1 MQRPPL
7 TPPEQITNLLNGSWA
22 IQILKSATELEIFE
36 TLKDEA
42 KTADQVAGALKY
54 PLKGVALLLDSLVG
68 MGFLQRLDLANPGK
82 FNAPT
87 FALAEGTGEYLLKES
102 PLYMGMYLKQ
112 HTELDKMWRGLKD
125 TVQTGKPVME
135 VNQDAKA
142 EEVFPNLAE
151 SIIPLNYAIALDALN
166 VVKARLGDGPFKVL
180 DVAAGSAVWSI
191 PFAQDHAKTMV
202 SALDFPAVLAVME
215 RITKRFEVEKQ
226 FSNLPGNWREVKVEP
241 ASFDVIILGH
251 ILHSEG
257 LELSRQLLKY
267 CAQALRPGGI
277 LVIAEFF
284 TNREKTA
291 PLHPLMFGLNMY
303 LATTDGCVFS
313 REEMTALCTEAG
325 FSSVVKHSS
334 SDYVSPLLF
343 AIK

>member
-7 TPPEQITNLLNGSWA
+7 NPPEQITNLLNWSWA
-22 IQILKSATELEIFE
+22 IQILKSATELGIFE
-36 TLKDEA
+36 SLKDEA
-42 KTADQVAGALKY
+42 RSADEVAAALSY
-54 PLKGVALLLDSLVG
+54 PSRGVSLLLDSLVG

-82 FNAPT
+82 FQAPT
-87 FALAEGTGEYLLKES
+87 FALADGTGEYLLKES

-112 HTELDKMWRGLKD
+112 HTELDKMWRGLKE
-125 TVQTGKPVME
+125 TVQSGKPVME

-142 EEVFPNLAE
+142 EEIFPHLAE

-166 VVKARLGDGPFKVL
+166 VVKARLGEGPFKVL
-180 DVAAGSAVWSI
+180 DVAAGSAIWSI
-191 PFAQDHAKTMV
+191 PFAQDNSRTVV

-215 RITKRFEVEKQ
+215 KITSRFGVENQ
-226 FSNLPGNWREVKVEP
+226 VENLPGNWRDVEVP
-241 ASFDVIILGH
+241 AESFDVVILGH

-257 LELSRQLLKY
+257 LELSRQLLNY

-303 LATTDGCVFS
+303 LATTNGCVFS

-334 SDYVSPLLF
+334 ADYVSPLLF